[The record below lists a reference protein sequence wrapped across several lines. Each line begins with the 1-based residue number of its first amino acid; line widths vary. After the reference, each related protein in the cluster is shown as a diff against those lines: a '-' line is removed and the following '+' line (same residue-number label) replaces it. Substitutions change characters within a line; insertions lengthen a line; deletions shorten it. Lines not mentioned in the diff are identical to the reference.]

1 MLGFIG
7 AGNMGGAIVRGV
19 IRAGLVK
26 ASDVRISCGSAAESE
41 KNAAATGTYACASN
55 TELVQA
61 LGENGI
67 LILAVKP
74 TIVPAVL
81 DEISQICTQYKTLI
95 VSVAAGLSLDTLA
108 AHLGEKQA
116 IVRTMP
122 NVAATI
128 GQSMTALCP
137 NAHVTTD
144 QYDEVE
150 TIFKA
155 IGQTARIAE
164 KDFSAYSAIAG
175 CSPAFTF
182 YYIDALA
189 RGAVQ
194 AGLKKNE
201 AVAIAA
207 QAVRGAAQMLLESLD
222 DGASPASLAD
232 AVQSP
237 GGTTV
242 AGVVAMEEAGFSSSV
257 VCGVQAAIKRDHELG
272 A

>member
-7 AGNMGGAIVRGV
+7 AGNMGGAILRGV
-19 IRAGLVK
+19 LRAGLAEPGEILV
-26 ASDVRISCGSAAESE
+26 SCGTEAEAGAIAEETGVAALTS
-41 KNAAATGTYACASN
+41 NAD
-55 TELVQA
+55 LVREA
-61 LGENGI
+61 GPGAI
-67 LILAVKP
+67 VVLAVKP
-74 TIVPAVL
+74 HIVAPVL
-81 DEISQICTQYKTLI
+81 AEISQAAADMETVI
-95 VSVAAGLSLDTLA
+95 VSVAAGTSLETLA
-108 AHLGEKQA
+108 EPLAPRQP

-122 NVAATI
+122 NVAASV
-128 GQSMTALCP
+128 GQSMTAICP
-137 NAHVTTD
+137 NEHVKAAD
-144 QYDEVE
+144 AARVE
-150 TIFKA
+150 EIF
-155 IGQTARIAE
+155 TALGRTERLEE

-194 AGLKKNE
+194 AGIPKSK

-207 QAVRGAAQMLLESLD
+207 QAVRGAAEMLLAGLE
-222 DGASPASLAD
+222 DGATAAGLAD

-242 AGVVAMEEAGFSSSV
+242 AGVVAMEDTGFSASV
-257 VCGVQAAIKRDHELG
+257 VRAVQAAIARDRELG

>member
-19 IRAGLVK
+19 IRADLAE
-26 ASDVRISCGSAAESE
+26 ASDIYISCGNAAESE
-41 KNAAATGTYACASN
+41 EVAAAVGARACASN

-61 LGENGI
+61 LGEGGI

-74 TIVPAVL
+74 NIVPSVL
-81 DEISQICTQYKTLI
+81 DEISRMCADLGTLI

-108 AHLGEKQA
+108 SHLGEGQA

-122 NVAATI
+122 NMAATI

-137 NAHVTTD
+137 NAHVSAE
-144 QYDEVE
+144 QFGEVE
-150 TIFKA
+150 AIFKA
-155 IGQTARIAE
+155 VGQTARIAE

-194 AGLKKNE
+194 AGMKKDE

-207 QAVRGAAQMLLESLD
+207 QAVRGAAQMLLESLE
-222 DGASPASLAD
+222 DGATPASLAD

-242 AGVVAMEEAGFSSSV
+242 AGVVAMDEAGFSATV
-257 VCGVQAAIKRDHELG
+257 VRGVRAAIKRDHELG
-272 A
+272 

>member
-19 IRAGLVK
+19 IRAGLVE
-26 ASDVRISCGSAAESE
+26 AGDIRISCGSATESE
-41 KNAAATGTYACASN
+41 EFATAVGARACASN
-55 TELVQA
+55 TELVQE
-61 LGENGI
+61 LGEGGI
-67 LILAVKP
+67 LVLAVKP
-74 TIVPAVL
+74 NIVPSVL
-81 DEISQICTQYKTLI
+81 DEISETCARLGTLI
-95 VSVAAGLSLDTLA
+95 VSVAAGLPLDTLA
-108 AHLGEKQA
+108 SHLNEGQA

-122 NVAATI
+122 NMAATI

-137 NAHVTTD
+137 NGNVSAE
-144 QYDEVE
+144 QFAEVE

-155 IGQTARIAE
+155 VGQTARIAE

-194 AGLKKNE
+194 AGLKKDE

-207 QAVRGAAQMLLESLD
+207 QAVRGAAQMLLESLES
-222 DGASPASLAD
+222 GATPASLAD

-242 AGVVAMEEAGFSSSV
+242 AGVVAMDEAGFSATIV
-257 VCGVQAAIKRDHELG
+257 KGVQASIERDRQLG
-272 A
+272 

>member
-19 IRAGLVK
+19 IRAGLVD
-26 ASDVRISCGSAAESE
+26 AGDICISCGSAAESE
-41 KNAAATGTYACASN
+41 ETAAAVGARSCASN
-55 TELVQA
+55 TELVEA
-61 LGENGI
+61 LGEGGI
-67 LILAVKP
+67 LVLAVKP
-74 TIVPAVL
+74 NIVPAVL
-81 DEISQICTQYKTLI
+81 DEISETCARLGTLI
-95 VSVAAGLSLDTLA
+95 VSVAAGLSLEALA
-108 AHLGEKQA
+108 SHLGEGQA

-137 NAHVTTD
+137 NAHVTTE
-144 QYDEVE
+144 QYGKVE
-150 TIFKA
+150 AIFKA
-155 IGQTARIAE
+155 VGQTARIAE

-194 AGLKKNE
+194 AGLKKDE

-242 AGVVAMEEAGFSSSV
+242 AGVVAMEEAGFSATV
-257 VCGVQAAIKRDHELG
+257 VKGVQASIERDRQLG
-272 A
+272 